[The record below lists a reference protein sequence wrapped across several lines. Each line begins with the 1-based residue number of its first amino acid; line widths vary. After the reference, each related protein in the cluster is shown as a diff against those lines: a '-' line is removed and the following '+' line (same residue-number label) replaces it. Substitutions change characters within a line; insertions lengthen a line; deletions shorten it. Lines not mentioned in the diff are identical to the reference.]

1 MGVIGLENVCCSSKM
16 RARVEKPVNED
27 EKSSFL
33 RIFSR
38 FRGEI
43 GRGAGLRRVLNV
55 LQR

>member
-16 RARVEKPVNED
+16 RARVEKRVNED